1 MGDMVISLVLEKFG
15 CLPQDIGVSPAPVLV
30 TVFDEN
36 SMQVSMKM
44 AATLRQ
50 AGIKVACYPE
60 PIKIGKQFKYA
71 DRMGMKI
78 AIIIGPDEQA
88 KNLAAVKD
96 LRTGDQETIAF
107 EETAKTVQQML
118 ARSQAS

>member
-15 CLPQDIGVSPAPVLV
+15 CLPQDTGYSPAPVLV

-36 SMQVSMKM
+36 SLPVSLQM
-44 AATLRQ
+44 AASLRQ
-50 AGIKVACYPE
+50 SGLKVACYPE

-78 AIIIGPDEQA
+78 AIIIGPDEQV

-96 LRTGDQETIAF
+96 LRTGQQETVPFDQA
-107 EETAKTVQQML
+107 TKTIQQML
-118 ARSQAS
+118 ARSQSS